1 MTIHK
6 TKHLIISIF
15 VSLLL
20 VPAAHA
26 EESQSYS
33 EVYVPELADDGSVV
47 FTKKSTS
54 ELEQPPAP
62 VLKLRSSSVKC
73 CADVPIRTPGGT
85 TVIKVCRQFPGTQ
98 CPSGTQKQ

>member
-1 MTIHK
+1 MNILK
-6 TKHLIISIF
+6 IKHLIISIF

-20 VPAAHA
+20 VSTAQA
-26 EESQSYS
+26 EENQSYS

-47 FTKKSTS
+47 FTKKSIS
-54 ELEQPPAP
+54 ELEQPPSP
-62 VLKLRSSSVKC
+62 TLKLRSTSVKC

-85 TVIKVCRQFPGTQ
+85 TIIKVCRQFPGTQ